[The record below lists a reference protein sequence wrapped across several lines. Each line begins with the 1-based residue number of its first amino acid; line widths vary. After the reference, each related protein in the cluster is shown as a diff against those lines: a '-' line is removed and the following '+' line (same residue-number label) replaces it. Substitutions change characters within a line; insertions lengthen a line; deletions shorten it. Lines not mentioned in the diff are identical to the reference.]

1 MNNSSEKV
9 KNKKKSTIIPK
20 EENDVNETSLI
31 KSKSEKEQNKQISI
45 LINRIRFLERLLQKY
60 EDVVPFDLNSKLSEK
75 EIELEM
81 NDEDKEQDHFHR

>member
-1 MNNSSEKV
+1 M
-9 KNKKKSTIIPK
+9 
-20 EENDVNETSLI
+20 I